1 MKSLARD
8 GDSAARPPRRGRLAP
23 GPVARDC
30 ASGPDD
36 SQALDAEDGVTVND
50 TACSLTGRTY
60 RVAPTCTHG
69 RSRAIADRLAHMSSA
84 STPQGW
90 VLGRIG
96 GAPVVVS
103 PTSLLL
109 GLLIAGSWYPLVSS
123 TLPGSGLVTVL
134 GTVVGTVAGVGASIL
149 VHELSHGLAGA
160 LLGRRPVLYEL
171 YLWGGR
177 TSFGPA
183 RDWAPW
189 KDVVT
194 SLAGPAANLALWAAG
209 RALLR
214 SGAITS
220 VPAGVV
226 VWALTWVN
234 LALAIFNALP
244 GLPLDG
250 GHALS
255 SLVAQL
261 TGRAQ
266 AGRRVAAVGG
276 LLVVAAIAW
285 RWVLEPLALRGS
297 RPDSFSLILAVM
309 VAWPIAS
316 TSWRVL
322 GLGRGE
328 RAAARLDLRSLM
340 RPVATLPAGAAIA
353 QVRSE
358 LGEGA
363 AVVLV
368 VDGPAPLGVID
379 DTALAELTPELA
391 PEPAPPEE
399 PAVTAGEI
407 CTVLPAAAVSNE
419 LTGPAAADAL
429 KRARAL
435 SRWLIVVEGGR
446 VAGAVPTGAR

>member
-1 MKSLARD
+1 
-8 GDSAARPPRRGRLAP
+8 
-23 GPVARDC
+23 
-30 ASGPDD
+30 
-36 SQALDAEDGVTVND
+36 
-50 TACSLTGRTY
+50 
-60 RVAPTCTHG
+60 
-69 RSRAIADRLAHMSSA
+69 MSPA

-96 GAPVVVS
+96 AAPVVVS

-134 GTVVGTVAGVGASIL
+134 GTVVGTVAGVGLSIL
-149 VHELSHGLAGA
+149 IHELSHGLAGT
-160 LLGRRPVLYEL
+160 LLGRRPVHYEL

-177 TSFGPA
+177 TSFGPSRA
-183 RDWAPW
+183 WAPW
-189 KDVVT
+189 KDVLT

-209 RALLR
+209 HALLHG
-214 SGAITS
+214 GAITS
-220 VPAGVV
+220 VPVGVV

-261 TGRAQ
+261 TGRRQ
-266 AGRRVAAVGG
+266 AGERVAAVGG
-276 LLVVAAIAW
+276 LLVVAAVAW
-285 RWVLEPLALRGS
+285 RWVLEPLVLRGS

-328 RAAARLDLRSLM
+328 RAAARLDLRPLM
-340 RPVATLPAGAAIA
+340 RPVATLPAGAPIA

-358 LGEGA
+358 LGGGA

-368 VDGPAPLGVID
+368 ADGPAPLGLID
-379 DTALAELTPELA
+379 DAALADLVLPEDSV
-391 PEPAPPEE
+391 
-399 PAVTAGEI
+399 VTAGEI
-407 CTVLPAAAVSNE
+407 CTVLPAAAVSSE
-419 LTGPAAADAL
+419 LTGRAAADAL
-429 KRARAL
+429 RRARAL
-435 SRWLIVVEGGR
+435 SRWLVVVEGGR
-446 VAGAVPTGAR
+446 MAGAVPTGAR

>member
-1 MKSLARD
+1 
-8 GDSAARPPRRGRLAP
+8 
-23 GPVARDC
+23 
-30 ASGPDD
+30 
-36 SQALDAEDGVTVND
+36 
-50 TACSLTGRTY
+50 
-60 RVAPTCTHG
+60 
-69 RSRAIADRLAHMSSA
+69 MSSA

-96 GAPVVVS
+96 SAPVVVS

-134 GTVVGTVAGVGASIL
+134 GTVVGTVAGVGLSIL
-149 VHELSHGLAGA
+149 IHELSHGLAGT
-160 LLGRRPVLYEL
+160 LLGRRPVHYEL

-177 TSFGPA
+177 TSFGPSRA
-183 RDWAPW
+183 WAPW
-189 KDVVT
+189 KDVLT

-209 RALLR
+209 HALLHG
-214 SGAITS
+214 GAITS
-220 VPAGVV
+220 VPVGVV

-261 TGRAQ
+261 TGRRQ
-266 AGRRVAAVGG
+266 AGERVAAVGG
-276 LLVVAAIAW
+276 LLVVAAVAW
-285 RWVLEPLALRGS
+285 RWILEPLLLRGS

-322 GLGRGE
+322 GLGHGD
-328 RAAARLDLRSLM
+328 RAAARLDLRPLM
-340 RPVATLPAGAAIA
+340 RPVATLPAGAPIA

-358 LGEGA
+358 LAGGA

-368 VDGPAPLGVID
+368 ADGPAPLGTID
-379 DTALAELTPELA
+379 DAALAELALPEDSV
-391 PEPAPPEE
+391 
-399 PAVTAGEI
+399 VTAGEI
-407 CTVLPAAAVSNE
+407 CTVLPAAAVSSE
-419 LTGPAAADAL
+419 LTGRAAADAL
-429 KRARAL
+429 RRARAL

-446 VAGAVPTGAR
+446 MAGAVPTGAR